1 MTYRLIISFILLV
14 VASFEVTAKSIVLEE
29 LNFSKMPTLEKI
41 INIVGAEG
49 DSIVKGEKIY
59 VMSLREYRGGLYL
72 NIELLKGVK
81 LPNVSNYI
89 GFYKMNNNL
98 FFIRS
103 HSDIGPI
110 IRTGS
115 NKRFT
120 LDLSPPKVDG
130 GIRWIYFTI
139 KNEVYPLKFNSNW

>member
-14 VASFEVTAKSIVLEE
+14 VASSEVTAQSIILEE
-29 LNFSKMPTLEKI
+29 LNLSKMPALEKI

-89 GFYKMNNNL
+89 GFYKTNNNL

-103 HSDIGPI
+103 HSNIGPI
-110 IRTGS
+110 IRTGCS
-115 NKRFT
+115 RRFI
-120 LDLSPPKVDG
+120 LDLSPPMVDG
-130 GIRWIYFTI
+130 VIRWIYFTI
-139 KNEVYPLKFNSNW
+139 NNEVYLLGFNSNW

>member
-98 FFIRS
+98 FFLGWGAGATTIINDS
-103 HSDIGPI
+103 H
-110 IRTGS
+110 
-115 NKRFT
+115 
-120 LDLSPPKVDG
+120 
-130 GIRWIYFTI
+130 WIC
-139 KNEVYPLKFNSNW
+139 LRLRLMGL

>member
-98 FFIRS
+98 
-103 HSDIGPI
+103 
-110 IRTGS
+110 
-115 NKRFT
+115 
-120 LDLSPPKVDG
+120 
-130 GIRWIYFTI
+130 
-139 KNEVYPLKFNSNW
+139 